1 MTSAEQYYVG
11 KAPQQKADK
20 NEPIWFKQPLPIDR
34 FAGWLVAWTALL
46 LLATAINAGTLYKT
60 DYTPQRTVT
69 AIQRP
74 WVSFQII
81 LRGPFRVLPD
91 GTGSAPF
98 EGRFKN
104 YGNSVANAVNLE
116 FEMTARA
123 TRTGV
128 QPGEQIYKSICDKAR
143 SNQSAIGLTLFPAD
157 EEKRFFEAAINAAH
171 MQAGAYFYYGEALV
185 LPILYGCVT
194 YRSEF
199 SENTHRTAFAFK
211 LRQKSDT
218 IYTHGIQRGRE
229 TPKDDMQMLGGS
241 VFAD

>member
-1 MTSAEQYYVG
+1 MTFAEQYLVW
-11 KAPQQKADK
+11 KAPQKKADK
-20 NEPIWFKQPLPIDR
+20 KEPIRFKQPLPTKR
-34 FAGWLVAWTALL
+34 LTGWLVAWTALL

-69 AIQRP
+69 ATQRA
-74 WVSFQII
+74 WVSFQVI

-91 GTGSAPF
+91 GTGIAPF

-116 FEMTARA
+116 FQMTTRA
-123 TRTGV
+123 TRTGA
-128 QPGEQIYKSICDKAR
+128 QPGDQIYKSFCEKAR
-143 SNQSAIGLTLFPAD
+143 SNQSAIGLSLFPAD
-157 EEKRFFEAAINAAH
+157 EEKRFFEAAINAAQ
-171 MQAGAYFYYGEALV
+171 MQAGTYSYYGETLV

-199 SENTHRTAFAFK
+199 SENIRRTAFAFK

-218 IYTHGIQRGRE
+218 IYTQGIQRGRE
-229 TPKDDMQMLGGS
+229 TPKGDIQMLGGI